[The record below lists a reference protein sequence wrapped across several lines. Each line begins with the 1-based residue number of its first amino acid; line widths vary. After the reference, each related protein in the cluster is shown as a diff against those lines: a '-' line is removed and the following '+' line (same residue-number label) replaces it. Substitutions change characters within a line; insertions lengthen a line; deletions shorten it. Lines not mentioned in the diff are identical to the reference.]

1 MEVEMFVLSNLL
13 IAVAKILDIALSL
26 YMWIIII
33 RAIVSWVNPDPF
45 NPIVRFL
52 SAITDPVLYAIRKR
66 IPISFGAFDLSPILV
81 IFAIIFLQ
89 TFLVNSLMQLALR
102 MAR

>member
-1 MEVEMFVLSNLL
+1 VF
-13 IAVAKILDIALSL
+13 IIGKFIYATAYILDMALTL

-33 RAIVSWVNPDPF
+33 RALLSWVNPDPF

-52 SAITDPVLYAIRKR
+52 HEITEPVMYRVR
-66 IPISFGAFDLSPILV
+66 QWIPLSGMGIDFSPILV

-89 TFLVNSLMQLALR
+89 LFLVGSLKQLGLQLQ
-102 MAR
+102 